1 MTHKADSYGERLA
14 EKDRRMEATLDR
26 RVNKE
31 IND

>member
-1 MTHKADSYGERLA
+1 MIHKADSYSERLA
-14 EKDRRMEATLDR
+14 EKNRRMEATLDK